1 VWVTDDATFH
11 EFVAA
16 RGAAL
21 HRLAYLISGSWASA
35 DDLLQ
40 EALIKSYV
48 RWDKINRNPEAYVR
62 RVLVT
67 CAIDERRRPHRR
79 EHPHAQIPETATTKD
94 AAAEVDARLAA
105 RQALQALPPGQRAAV
120 ALRYWVGLD
129 LTEVADVLGCSV
141 GTVKSQ
147 SAKGL
152 ANLRRAV
159 EDPVLTIEEHG
170 S

>member
-1 VWVTDDATFH
+1 MTDDETFR

-16 RGAAL
+16 RGAVL
-21 HRLAYLISGSWASA
+21 HRLAYLMCGSWAAA

-40 EALIKSYV
+40 EALVKCYV
-48 RWDKINRNPEAYVR
+48 RWEKINRNPEAYVR

-79 EHPHAQIPETATTKD
+79 EHPIADVPDCPSSRDDH
-94 AAAEVDARLAA
+94 AEVDARLAA
-105 RQALQALPPGQRAAV
+105 RDALQALPPGQRAAV

-129 LTEVADVLGCSV
+129 LAEVADLLGCSV

-152 ANLRRAV
+152 ATLRLAIQQRQHV
-159 EDPVLTIEEHG
+159 TEESG